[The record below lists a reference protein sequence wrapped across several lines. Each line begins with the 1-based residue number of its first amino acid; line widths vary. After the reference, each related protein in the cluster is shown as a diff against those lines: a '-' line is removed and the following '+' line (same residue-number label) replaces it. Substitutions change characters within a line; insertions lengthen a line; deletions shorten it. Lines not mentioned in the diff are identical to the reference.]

1 MQPSGVRP
9 IRHVTGRNTLV
20 GGCACRSFWANGR
33 DFTPAGASSGFGF
46 APRQVP
52 PKKAS
57 LAGCPAELA
66 PRLWRCAHT
75 AAGNQKDFQAVR
87 DACARTG
94 GAVPLHLCML
104 HRGAGSLRRPAA
116 TALRDRAAIDG
127 LTCCGCLS
135 AAHQRAA
142 SSTAGIAKRIFG
154 SFLGTTRKELARRGE
169 IPASAFG

>member
-75 AAGNQKDFQAVR
+75 AAGNQKNLHAVR
-87 DACARTG
+87 NAGVHTG
-94 GAVPLHLCML
+94 GVALFHGHML
-104 HRGAGSLRRPAA
+104 HHAAGLLRRPAA
-116 TALRDRAAIDG
+116 AALRNGSAWHADRRSLCTLAQALRAA
-127 LTCCGCLS
+127 
-135 AAHQRAA
+135 R
-142 SSTAGIAKRIFG
+142 TAQSMEVSGGPIF
-154 SFLGTTRKELARRGE
+154 
-169 IPASAFG
+169 